1 MVHMQETDS
10 SNAFPLSNSIGDT
23 YSHFEPLEFLK
34 ICYYLFLFL
43 FIFFSIFLPI
53 PLMAG

>member
-23 YSHFEPLEFLK
+23 YSHFEPLEFFK

-43 FIFFSIFLPI
+43 FYFFLFFYPSR
-53 PLMAG
+53 

>member
-23 YSHFEPLEFLK
+23 YSHFELSVPPPP
-34 ICYYLFLFL
+34 
-43 FIFFSIFLPI
+43 FFFYI
-53 PLMAG
+53 PLLLKAG